1 MTTEQLRLA
10 LSATQSAVETVRKSA
25 KSFLRQCEFQPN
37 FATGLLHAAT
47 TAQTGWDSDM
57 QLLALLYFKNHAV
70 RHWSG
75 LHEGI
80 TIIMSSRESRP
91 PTTYG
96 RTGRALGKSQSSQY
110 VWTLH
115 SVQSGARRESGGVSG
130 TCHCACLCSGSR
142 LDPLVPAITINLQS
156 KSEEKE
162 AMLAQLLP
170 MTVLQGLSNQ
180 STLAQAV
187 RILRVYKPL
196 IKTWYHRAVR
206 IEPPPPQ
213 NHELLLQR
221 SADLLQFLL
230 PIFNALAAALSP
242 QSPATPEL
250 LESLRIASVCLRD
263 TLRSI
268 QSNSDDAL
276 LVVQRL
282 FGLLEC
288 VSSQPAV
295 QSKTVNS
302 IAKCL
307 VTTLQHHPMAFV
319 GVSGELLPRYL
330 DFVVSKFQD
339 LVLRGPCMSVLAAVL
354 SSASY
359 QINPT
364 KNSART
370 QDNQRFAV
378 AVARLLTE
386 YFTASRVAELCR

>member
-1 MTTEQLRLA
+1 MVELVVHSVSRNLR
-10 LSATQSAVETVRKSA
+10 S
-25 KSFLRQCEFQPN
+25 
-37 FATGLLHAAT
+37 
-47 TAQTGWDSDM
+47 
-57 QLLALLYFKNHAV
+57 
-70 RHWSG
+70 
-75 LHEGI
+75 I
-80 TIIMSSRESRP
+80 
-91 PTTYG
+91 
-96 RTGRALGKSQSSQY
+96 

-115 SVQSGARRESGGVSG
+115 PVQSGARRESGGVSG

-319 GVSGELLPRYL
+319 GVSGEHLPRYL
-330 DFVVSKFQD
+330 DFVVSKF
-339 LVLRGPCMSVLAAVL
+339 
-354 SSASY
+354 
-359 QINPT
+359 
-364 KNSART
+364 
-370 QDNQRFAV
+370 
-378 AVARLLTE
+378 
-386 YFTASRVAELCR
+386 